1 MAARRGFTA
10 ALQVSPPWSSKM
22 PRQTGSTYSGLMRA
36 AVPLGCRPMKLMLA
50 FLVWGI
56 MGAVLVTGILLAMKG
71 SVWLLAIALLA
82 FIVLVAKIGCLSH

>member
-1 MAARRGFTA
+1 
-10 ALQVSPPWSSKM
+10 
-22 PRQTGSTYSGLMRA
+22 
-36 AVPLGCRPMKLMLA
+36 MKLMLA

-82 FIVLVAKIGCLSH
+82 FIALVAKIGCLSH